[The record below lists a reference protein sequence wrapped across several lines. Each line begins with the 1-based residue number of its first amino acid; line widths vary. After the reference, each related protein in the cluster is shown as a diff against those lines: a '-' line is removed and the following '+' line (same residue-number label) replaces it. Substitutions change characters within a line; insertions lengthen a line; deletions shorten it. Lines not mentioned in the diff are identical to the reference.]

1 MSDHRRIER
10 QIAAMHRVIA
20 ERIRAG
26 DAAPM
31 RIAHENLARWQARFG
46 GELPPAYDEWRKLL
60 ALGVSSV
67 LAVMEGETE
76 DDIRRRS
83 SSPFAG
89 VLTPSERWEILERA
103 A

>member
-1 MSDHRRIER
+1 MSDHRVIER

-26 DAAPM
+26 DPAPI
-31 RIAHENLARWQARFG
+31 RIAQENLARWETRFG
-46 GELPPAYDEWRKLL
+46 GELPPAYEEWRELL
-60 ALGVSSV
+60 ALGVPAV
-67 LAVMEGETE
+67 LAVMEGDDE